1 MRCERPNNLNQTQSQ
16 RPWACNY
23 GLAFRR
29 GSMLA
34 SLLSQLGT
42 GPAESPP
49 GFQQADRG

>member
-1 MRCERPNNLNQTQSQ
+1 MP
-16 RPWACNY
+16 
-23 GLAFRR
+23 
-29 GSMLA
+29 A

>member
-1 MRCERPNNLNQTQSQ
+1 
-16 RPWACNY
+16 
-23 GLAFRR
+23 
-29 GSMLA
+29 MLA